1 MGDTLG
7 SATRCAFR
15 FLLFAI
21 ALVSAGCSDPSEVS
35 RQVAWSI
42 VGEWLIADTHSHTTF
57 TDGALSVPE
66 LVERAIAG
74 GCDVLAI
81 TDHSDLSE
89 DAATPEY
96 FEAMRAARVRTPW
109 LILFGGLE
117 WNIPPYGGR
126 EHVNLLI
133 DPAQE
138 EQVLTE
144 LVDYTLS
151 HFAFEESLM
160 EDAGYGFIN
169 GHKRVHQLFVKRVS
183 DFMQRFKLGE
193 DITEELLTV
202 LKAWL
207 INHIKS
213 DDNDYVDIVRKNL
226 GNMDERKGDGWLT
239 KSVKKFFG

>member
-1 MGDTLG
+1 M
-7 SATRCAFR
+7 AH
-15 FLLFAI
+15 I
-21 ALVSAGCSDPSEVS
+21 QWSDDLNTNIDVIDSQHK
-35 RQVAWSI
+35 RI
-42 VGEWLIADTHSHTTF
+42 VNYINNLEDVKGKND
-57 TDGALSVPE
+57 
-66 LVERAIAG
+66 RA
-74 GCDVLAI
+74 V
-81 TDHSDLSE
+81 
-89 DAATPEY
+89 
-96 FEAMRAARVRTPW
+96 
-109 LILFGGLE
+109 
-117 WNIPPYGGR
+117 
-126 EHVNLLI
+126 
-133 DPAQE
+133 E

-226 GNMDERKGDGWLT
+226 GNMDERRGDGWLT